1 MGGEGINDKQL
12 GSTYDTVNFQFG
24 CQESETGL
32 FRTQHVD
39 GIMGMSANDDTLP
52 FQLHSQSITKS
63 KIFAMCFS
71 SGGGILTLG
80 GVNQLIHNKNEKI
93 KYAALIKTRGWFTV
107 KLLDVFMRPSP
118 SSRDYK
124 LITSK
129 TISPKVKVGQ
139 SYAIS
144 IDSNI
149 PDLNGR
155 KGVIVDSGTTDT
167 YLPASIKNSFEKL
180 FKKLSG
186 GIVYSNNN
194 MILKQDQ
201 YDSLPIIIYRLE
213 GVDGKH
219 VHIENHPS
227 SYAESLGNGNYAF
240 RVYLSEPSGAVLG
253 ANFMNNHNVIFD
265 IENKRVGFVK
275 STCKYDHLKENFTH
289 NNSSSNNNN
298 NNNNGDDNNI
308 YIDKSNSDER
318 KENDSNE
325 KSLYSFEGLISSVTS
340 HLVGIF

>member
-12 GSTYDTVNFQFG
+12 GSTYDTINFQFG

-39 GIMGMSANDDTLP
+39 GIMGMSASDDTLP
-52 FQLHSQSITKS
+52 FQLYSQKITKS

-71 SGGGILTLG
+71 IGGGILTLG
-80 GVNQLIHNKNEKI
+80 GVNQLIHNKNENI
-93 KYAALIKTRGWFTV
+93 KYAALLKTKGWFTV
-107 KLLDVFMRPSP
+107 KLLDIFMRPAY
-118 SSRDYK
+118 SSKHHKSMKMKNK
-124 LITSK
+124 L
-129 TISPKVKVGQ
+129 
-139 SYAIS
+139 SYETEGEPYGLS
-144 IDSNI
+144 IESNI

-167 YLPASIKNSFEKL
+167 YLPSSIKGAFEKL
-180 FKKLSG
+180 FKKLSD
-186 GIVYSNNN
+186 GIIYSNSNI
-194 MILKQDQ
+194 ILNQHQ

-240 RVYLSEPSGAVLG
+240 RLYLSEVSGAVLG

-265 IENKRVGFVK
+265 IENKRIGFVR
-275 STCKYDHLKENFTH
+275 STCKYDHLKENISN
-289 NNSSSNNNN
+289 NNSSDVYNSNNYDNKEYEKGNN
-298 NNNNGDDNNI
+298 
-308 YIDKSNSDER
+308 R
-318 KENDSNE
+318 NE
-325 KSLYSFEGLISSVTS
+325 KSLYGFEGLISSVAS
-340 HLVGIF
+340 HIVGIFK